1 MVPRALHAP
10 EVPSGMSH
18 PYVQDTLK
26 LYALCTLSYITP
38 TAAITPTLSF
48 QMFFLFM
55 FNFNYMLVRVC
66 STEVVSALAV

>member
-26 LYALCTLSYITP
+26 LYALCTLSYLTP
-38 TAAITPTLSF
+38 TAAITNTFISDV
-48 QMFFLFM
+48 LFI
-55 FNFNYMLVRVC
+55 YVQL
-66 STEVVSALAV
+66 